1 MGQGEKDMKA
11 FKNRAVFLAIF
22 LFFVAAFSCGKKD
35 ESRKVDLD
43 KKTSDVSR
51 LIKTADMKKSLTFCF
66 DRRLDPYEEI
76 KIYGSFLD
84 YLEKKT
90 GLDLTLLF
98 SESYQE
104 TIENVGT
111 GKAQFAIIGGL
122 SFLKAEHDYG
132 VRMLVKGLDR
142 NEKGDYRAAI
152 IVKKN
157 SLIKKLSRLKG
168 RSFAFGS
175 KYSTQGHLIPRYM
188 LEKEGVLL
196 NDLKKYSFT
205 GSHWNCAQAI
215 IKEEAS
221 AGGIQDALAFRLEKD
236 ESIRIIA
243 LSDYYP
249 RSGIA
254 VNKDV
259 PEEIADKVKKALLQF
274 DPAGKHK
281 DGLINWDKSEMS
293 GGFSDIKPQNYDVL
307 KKIAE
312 KYRLLGND

>member
-1 MGQGEKDMKA
+1 MKV
-11 FKNRAVFLAIF
+11 FRNWAVVFAIF
-22 LFFVAAFSCGKKD
+22 LFFVTALSCEKGE

-43 KKTSDVSR
+43 KKTSDVSQ
-51 LIKTADMKKSLTFCF
+51 LVKTTGMGESLTFCF
-66 DRRLDPYEEI
+66 DSRLDPREEI

-84 YLEKKT
+84 YLERAT
-90 GLDLTLLF
+90 GLDFMLLF
-98 SESYQE
+98 SESYRE
-104 TIENVGT
+104 TIENIGA

-132 VRMLVKGLDR
+132 VRMLVKGLDQ
-142 NEKGDYRAAI
+142 NGKGDYRAAI
-152 IVKKN
+152 IVKN
-157 SLIKKLSRLKG
+157 SSSLKKLSRLKG
-168 RSFAFGS
+168 CSFAFGS

-196 NDLKKYSFT
+196 DDLKKYFFT
-205 GSHWNCAQAI
+205 GSHWNCARAV
-215 IKEEAS
+215 IKGDAL
-221 AGGIQDALAFRLEKD
+221 AGGIQDSLAFRLEKD
-236 ESIRIIA
+236 GAIRTIA

-259 PEEIADKVKKALLQF
+259 PEEIADKIKTALLQF

-281 DGLINWDKSEMS
+281 DGLINWDKTEMS
-293 GGFSDIKPQNYDVL
+293 GGFSDVMPQNYDIL

-312 KYRLLGND
+312 KYKLLGGD

>member
-1 MGQGEKDMKA
+1 MKV
-11 FKNRAVFLAIF
+11 FKNRTAVLAIF
-22 LFFVAAFSCGKKD
+22 LFFVAAHSCGKED

-43 KKTSDVSR
+43 KRTSDVSR
-51 LIKTADMKKSLTFCF
+51 LVKTTDIKKSLKFCF
-66 DRRLDPYEEI
+66 DRRLDPWEDI

-84 YLEKKT
+84 YLEKET
-90 GLDLTLLF
+90 GLDFTLLF
-98 SESYQE
+98 SGDYQE
-104 TIENVGT
+104 TIEKIGT

-132 VRMLVKGLDR
+132 VRMLVKGLDQ
-142 NEKGDYRAAI
+142 NGKGDYRTAI
-152 IVKKN
+152 IVKK
-157 SLIKKLSRLKG
+157 SSPIKKLSRLKG
-168 RSFAFGS
+168 RSFAFGP
-175 KYSTQGHLIPRYM
+175 KYSTQGHLIARYM

-196 NDLKKYSFT
+196 TDLKKYSFT

-221 AGGIQDALAFRLEKD
+221 AGGIQDTLAFRLEKD

-259 PEEIADKVKKALLQF
+259 PEEIADKVKTALLQF

-293 GGFSDIKPQNYDVL
+293 GGFSDVKPQNYDVL

-312 KYRLLGND
+312 KYRLLGDD